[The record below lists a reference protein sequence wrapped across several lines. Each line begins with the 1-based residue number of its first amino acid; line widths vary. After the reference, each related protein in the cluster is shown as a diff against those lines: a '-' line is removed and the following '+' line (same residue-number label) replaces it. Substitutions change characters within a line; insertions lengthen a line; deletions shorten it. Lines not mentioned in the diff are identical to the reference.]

1 MQLNFSQQMRMGM
14 KQVLAP
20 RMIQSME
27 ILQLPYQELQ
37 ERIEKE
43 LEENVVLISDEFKK
57 ETSETEV
64 AQERE
69 KAREEAS
76 EAPLTTQ
83 ELVVDN
89 KDGKDDFERLIE
101 MSAEWPDDNFAGE
114 GRPSANRVSD
124 DQDRYDDMM
133 SSVPETP
140 VTLHDSLLEQFTFFD
155 MSAARHAFGEYLIQ
169 NLDNNGRLQSSLAEI
184 VQVYG
189 GGITFEDAQEV
200 LKQIQQLDPIGVG
213 ARDLKECLLLQLTD
227 DMMYR
232 DLIELLIQNHL
243 EDLAANRLPIISK
256 KTNFEIDEIKEAVQE
271 MRALDPYPG
280 RRFQPRVV
288 QNVTPDV
295 AVEKD
300 DHQKWIV
307 RVIDEY
313 VPNLRISRKYREMLQ
328 NGVDTNTKEY
338 IKKKI
343 ESAKWLIESIEQRY
357 STLRKVSQAIVDHQS
372 AFLQDG
378 PDHIQPLKMQ
388 QIADQVGVH
397 VTTISRAVDDKWIQT
412 PRGIFPLKRFF
423 AGGTKT
429 ATGEDVAWD
438 IIRIKLQALI
448 DNEPKDNPYSDD
460 QLVEEMGKLG
470 YSLARRTVTKYRKKM
485 NIPTSRQRKQY

>member
-37 ERIEKE
+37 ERIERE
-43 LEENVVLISDEFKK
+43 LEENVCLISDEIKK
-57 ETSETEV
+57 EVTDTEA
-64 AQERE
+64 AQVLEQ
-69 KAREEAS
+69 AREDAAEKPLAS
-76 EAPLTTQ
+76 Q

-89 KDGKDDFERLIE
+89 KDGKEDFERLIE
-101 MSAEWPDDNFAGE
+101 MSADWPDDNFAGE
-114 GRPSANRVSD
+114 GRPSANRLSD
-124 DQDRYDDMM
+124 DQERYDDMM
-133 SSVPETP
+133 SSVPENP
-140 VTLHDSLLEQFTFFD
+140 ITLHDSLLEQFAFFD
-155 MSAARHAFGEYLIQ
+155 LNATQHAFGEYLIQ

-189 GGITFEDAQEV
+189 GGISFEDAQLV
-200 LKQIQQLDPIGVG
+200 LQKIQQLDPIGVG
-213 ARDLKECLLLQLTD
+213 ARDLKECLLLQLTN
-227 DMMYR
+227 DMIYR
-232 DLIELLIQNHL
+232 DLIEQLIANHL
-243 EDLAANRLPIISK
+243 EDLAANRLPAISK
-256 KTNFEIDEIKEAVQE
+256 RTGFEIDEIKEAVEE
-271 MRALDPYPG
+271 MRHLDPYPG
-280 RRFQPRVV
+280 RRFQARVV

-295 AVEKD
+295 AVEMD
-300 DHQKWIV
+300 DQHKWHV

-313 VPNLRISRKYREMLQ
+313 VPSLRISRKYREMLQ
-328 NGVDTNTKEY
+328 NGVDPATKDY

-357 STLRKVSQAIVDHQS
+357 STLKKVSQAIVDHQA
-372 AFLQDG
+372 AFLENG

-438 IIRIKLQALI
+438 IIRIKLQELI
-448 DNEPKDNPYSDD
+448 DKEPKDDPYSDD
-460 QLVEEMGKLG
+460 QLVIEMGKLG
-470 YSLARRTVTKYRKKM
+470 YQLARRTVTKYRKKM